1 MRLLEKIVGDKIFDL
16 VNYMLSKIIK
26 PDITIDKV
34 RELNEEELERI
45 KQEYGIEG
53 IILDVDDTLRKEMRE
68 IPKCNQNWIESL
80 REKFKIIVLSNGI
93 DKGIEKYFRERG
105 IDYIGFAVKPLKK
118 NFKKACE
125 KMNIS
130 PDKVLVIGND
140 LIDDVHGGKRNKMK
154 TALVKEV
161 EDDER

>member
-1 MRLLEKIVGDKIFDL
+1 MRSLEKIIGDKIFDL

-34 RELNEEELERI
+34 SELNEEELERI

-80 REKFKIIVLSNGI
+80 RGKFKIIVLSNGI
-93 DKGIEKYFRERG
+93 DKGIEEYFGERG
-105 IDYIGFAVKPLKK
+105 IDYIGFALKPLKK

-140 LIDDVHGGKRNKMK
+140 LIEDVNGGKRNKMK

-161 EDDER
+161 ENDER